1 MIFFPKKELV
11 FYHDKEDL
19 VNKINFFIAH
29 PKLRQK
35 IAKKGYEKYVKL
47 FNEQEIAKYI
57 LSVATN
63 TFNPK
68 DYPYQTILSP

>member
-1 MIFFPKKELV
+1 MNNLDSNYREPFARKKATIQEDIEKNI
-11 FYHDKEDL
+11 DKVSD
-19 VNKINFFIAH
+19 N
-29 PKLRQK
+29 
-35 IAKKGYEKYVKL
+35 EKYVKL